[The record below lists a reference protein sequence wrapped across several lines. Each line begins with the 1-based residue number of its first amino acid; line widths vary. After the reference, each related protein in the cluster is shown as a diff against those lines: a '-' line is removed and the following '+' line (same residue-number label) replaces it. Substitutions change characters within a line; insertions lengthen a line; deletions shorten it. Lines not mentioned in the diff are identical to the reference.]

1 MSNSNPQSFVVLS
14 DGMGKWRKGDVLAG
28 SVLREAGADI
38 TRLLALKAIRE
49 ATIHE
54 AGSAHV
60 EILSDGDRHLS
71 QNHQVAEKEAEIARL
86 TGRIASLE
94 EQLATGNHLQKPGG
108 SNLNE
113 SALIEEKDRAIRT
126 LEGRVAALTQELATA
141 RIDAAAMRSEL
152 ILAHAEANAAK
163 SAAIETAKAE
173 SQKAAD
179 AVGAAKAKEDKK
191 RKPADPALP
200 PAPAPAPAALFVAGI
215 AT

>member
-1 MSNSNPQSFVVLS
+1 MGYAQTQRNCSGCSTCTTAKHRCNP
-14 DGMGKWRKGDVLAG
+14 
-28 SVLREAGADI
+28 
-38 TRLLALKAIRE
+38 
-49 ATIHE
+49 
-54 AGSAHV
+54 
-60 EILSDGDRHLS
+60 
-71 QNHQVAEKEAEIARL
+71 
-86 TGRIASLE
+86 
-94 EQLATGNHLQKPGG
+94 TGNHLQKPGG

-200 PAPAPAPAALFVAGI
+200 PAPAPAPAREPVAEVPGGPSRI
-215 AT
+215 RRVVN

>member
-94 EQLATGNHLQKPGG
+94 EQLATATDKIIRYREDQVDPTASVGMPLGDLSIYEVGG
-108 SNLNE
+108 
-113 SALIEEKDRAIRT
+113 
-126 LEGRVAALTQELATA
+126 
-141 RIDAAAMRSEL
+141 
-152 ILAHAEANAAK
+152 EANLSNIK
-163 SAAIETAKAE
+163 FIGIE
-173 SQKAAD
+173 
-179 AVGAAKAKEDKK
+179 
-191 RKPADPALP
+191 
-200 PAPAPAPAALFVAGI
+200 AGK
-215 AT
+215 THKLRVSYYG